1 MFKKRYVAAAACALA
16 MVGTANAVQVS
27 RDGVGD
33 FLIAPAYFIGGGMTT
48 DLKVINT
55 SATESVVAKVV
66 FRDQVSSAEVLDF
79 LVYLSP
85 SDVWNGKVSC
95 EAADANGQCTR
106 SVVTSADDSIQ
117 LEGSV
122 LFASPSTPARIV
134 NDTATAS
141 TTGRVAL
148 PNQGYVEVVMGSAY
162 SVAPFRP
169 GVAKT
174 NILAAHDA
182 APQLVPVTATPN
194 VLTGAVSVNVPGL
207 GAATLPMLALA
218 DYDNSDKT
226 VIGFLSGLDVPTQR
240 TPVADVEEALWA
252 NNFAIPYSVGAGK
265 LSLATFTFPTK
276 LSYNRRQDGQYPFA
290 EGIAPAYGKTCI
302 TANVYDNSENTIAG
316 NIFNV
321 SPLPP
326 SPQTCLDEFQW
337 LVMGGNVNTGN
348 FSEGW
353 ARISFRNPFPAV
365 AQVRTPADSSNV
377 GRAGAPAIATYMIKD
392 VAAGKFAWAYA
403 SKTR

>member
-1 MFKKRYVAAAACALA
+1 M
-16 MVGTANAVQVS
+16 
-27 RDGVGD
+27 
-33 FLIAPAYFIGGGMTT
+33 
-48 DLKVINT
+48 
-55 SATESVVAKVV
+55 
-66 FRDQVSSAEVLDF
+66 
-79 LVYLSP
+79 
-85 SDVWNGKVSC
+85 
-95 EAADANGQCTR
+95 
-106 SVVTSADDSIQ
+106 
-117 LEGSV
+117 
-122 LFASPSTPARIV
+122 
-134 NDTATAS
+134 
-141 TTGRVAL
+141 
-148 PNQGYVEVVMGSAY
+148 
-162 SVAPFRP
+162 
-169 GVAKT
+169 
-174 NILAAHDA
+174 
-182 APQLVPVTATPN
+182 
-194 VLTGAVSVNVPGL
+194 
-207 GAATLPMLALA
+207 
-218 DYDNSDKT
+218 
-226 VIGFLSGLDVPTQR
+226 
-240 TPVADVEEALWA
+240 ADVEEALWA

-290 EGIAPAYGKTCI
+290 EGVFPAYGKTCV

>member
-55 SATESVVAKVV
+55 SATDSVVAKVI
-66 FRDQVSSAEVLDF
+66 FRDQVTSAEVLDF
-79 LVYLSP
+79 LIYLSP
-85 SDVWNGKVSC
+85 SDVWNGTVSC

-117 LEGSV
+117 LESSAQ
-122 LFASPSTPARIV
+122 FASASNPARIV
-134 NDTATAS
+134 NDSATAS
-141 TTGRVAL
+141 VTGRVSL

-162 SVAPFRP
+162 AVAPFRP
-169 GVAKT
+169 GVSKA

-182 APQLVPVTATPN
+182 AAALVPANATPN
-194 VLTGAVSVNVPGL
+194 VMTGAVTVSAPGV
-207 GAATLPMLALA
+207 GSATLPMLALA
-218 DYDNSDKT
+218 DYDNSDN
-226 VIGFLSGLDVPTQR
+226 VRIGVLSGLDVPTQR

-290 EGIAPAYGKTCI
+290 EAAAPAYGKTCI
-302 TANVYDNSENTIAG
+302 TANVYDNSENTILG

-337 LVMGGNVNTGN
+337 LVLGGNINTGN
-348 FSEGW
+348 FGEGW
-353 ARISFRNPFPAV
+353 ARISFRNPFPAA
-365 AQVRTPADSSNV
+365 AQVRTPGDSSNV
-377 GRAGAPAIATYMIKD
+377 GRSGVPAIATYMIKD
-392 VAAGKFAWAYA
+392 VAAGKFSWAYA